1 MTVQTSRMLKH
12 ALDLRP
18 SGQALRL
25 SSGLSHSLARAEK
38 QPQWENIDLHFCCDT
53 VFARHKVTSSLRS
66 HESLFCSTSWGHSI
80 RINECPRLQPDAAF
94 YYADAELAGETHG
107 ALVGPRPETAG
118 GCDIAPSFSSMPHP
132 ATPRTP

>member
-80 RINECPRLQPDAAF
+80 RINECRRLSPTRLSVQASRDLPD
-94 YYADAELAGETHG
+94 
-107 ALVGPRPETAG
+107 
-118 GCDIAPSFSSMPHP
+118 
-132 ATPRTP
+132 